1 MNNEIIKQ
9 ICSETFHK
17 EPTSVESCAVGL
29 ANYVF
34 IVEIEHRKY
43 TVRCS
48 AEKNAYHNTVRLLE
62 KLFEIGIPVPKVL
75 HCGKAGQYEYVILTF
90 IEGQELW
97 AVYDRLTREDK
108 QCLAKEIVHLQ
119 RKVATELSETPEG
132 WSWLSFVHEI
142 LDRAKL
148 LIKENGYFD
157 EEKVSRIESQLPVLL
172 EYFESVE
179 PIAYLDD
186 VTTKNLLVKDGHI
199 SGIID
204 IDWIG
209 IGDVLTFAALTYVAL
224 LNMECDTDY
233 VHFILNEMNVDSR
246 QRKAFRFYTLMYCV
260 DFMGERGTKY
270 KDKVVEVNSQIVDR
284 LNTIYDH
291 LWNEWI
297 VDTNHED
304 N

>member
-1 MNNEIIKQ
+1 M
-9 ICSETFHK
+9 
-17 EPTSVESCAVGL
+17 
-29 ANYVF
+29 Y
-34 IVEIEHRKY
+34 
-43 TVRCS
+43 
-48 AEKNAYHNTVRLLE
+48 
-62 KLFEIGIPVPKVL
+62 
-75 HCGKAGQYEYVILTF
+75 CGKTEQYEYVILTF

-108 QCLAKEIVHLQ
+108 QCLAKEIVLLQ
-119 RKVATELSETPEG
+119 RKVATGLSETPEG

-209 IGDVLTFAALTYVAL
+209 IGDVLTFAALTHVAL

-284 LNTIYDH
+284 LNTIYDQ
-291 LWNEWI
+291 LWNEWL
-297 VDTNHED
+297 V
-304 N
+304 

>member
-1 MNNEIIKQ
+1 MNEEIIKL
-9 ICSETFHK
+9 ICLETMHK

-29 ANYVF
+29 SNYVF
-34 IVEIEHRKY
+34 IVEIDHQKY
-43 TVRCS
+43 SIRCS
-48 AEKNAYHNTVRLLE
+48 TEKNAYQTTVRLLE
-62 KLFEIGIPVPKVL
+62 KLIRIGILVPQVL
-75 HCGKAGQYEYVILTF
+75 FCGEAGQYDYVILTF

-97 AVYDRLTREDK
+97 AVYDSLTREDK
-108 QCLAKEIVHLQ
+108 KCLAKEIVQLQ
-119 RKVATELSETPEG
+119 RKVAIGLLETTEG
-132 WSWLSFVHEI
+132 WSWLSFIHEI
-142 LDRAKL
+142 LDRARA

-157 EEKVSRIESQLPVLL
+157 EEKVTRIENQIPVLMG
-172 EYFESVE
+172 YFESVE
-179 PIAYLDD
+179 PISYLDD

-233 VHFILNEMNVDSR
+233 VRYILDEMNVDSR
-246 QRKAFRFYTLMYCV
+246 QYKAFRFYALMYCV

-284 LNTIYDH
+284 LNTIYDQ
-291 LWNEWI
+291 LWNEWLA
-297 VDTNHED
+297 DLRSA
-304 N
+304 